1 MRPWSRAG
9 ALNAWSAWFL
19 ISIALLAISSPLIL
33 HSTSLV
39 SLGAQNDFEAVP
51 PTMVG
56 NTNGIEKRCAYVFY
70 VSDDA
75 YACSALVNMA
85 RLQPTLPRDVDL
97 IMIAFDSVF
106 TSIRDVATKRLG
118 ALVHNTSNFGKEY
131 DMGIPIGQHREKY
144 RHCFLKFLAF
154 LLPSETYRRL
164 IMMDAD
170 SLVLHPPHH
179 LFDLPDE
186 LPLAVPSAYWL
197 RPQFVSVTNW
207 FMSVSRQQLGNMSR
221 KRVCTVG
228 ASHRPH
234 TSPHSR
240 SDRPQRCTLSCRGRS
255 KTSEHRYANRRK
267 QPAVLQ
273 YNLFTPFAT
282 CRMPTG
288 QTRHLRHGPS
298 QRGLCKRNH
307 CLATDIRV
315 TGYRVYGK

>member
-1 MRPWSRAG
+1 MRRGNRIS
-9 ALNAWSAWFL
+9 ALKAWSACFL
-19 ISIALLAISSPLIL
+19 VSLVLLAISSPLIL

-39 SLGAQNDFEAVP
+39 SLGAKTDFAAVP
-51 PTMVG
+51 STTVG

-97 IMIAFDSVF
+97 IMIAFDSVS
-106 TSIRDVATKRLG
+106 TSIREVATERLG
-118 ALVHNTSNFGKEY
+118 ALVHNTSSFGKEY

-170 SLVLHPPHH
+170 SLVLRPPHH

-197 RPQFVSVTNW
+197 RPHFVSVTNW
-207 FMSVSRQQLGNMSR
+207 FMSVSRR
-221 KRVCTVG
+221 
-228 ASHRPH
+228 
-234 TSPHSR
+234 
-240 SDRPQRCTLSCRGRS
+240 
-255 KTSEHRYANRRK
+255 
-267 QPAVLQ
+267 
-273 YNLFTPFAT
+273 
-282 CRMPTG
+282 
-288 QTRHLRHGPS
+288 
-298 QRGLCKRNH
+298 
-307 CLATDIRV
+307 
-315 TGYRVYGK
+315 